1 MKTSKRNPRFS
12 LSKILFE
19 QEEDEELFDEEPEE
33 EEAEQEGDEGED
45 ADADEK
51 DDAENEKD
59 DSESQEEK
67 VTVADEPS
75 IDGEIQAV
83 LIDFETTARKSAVSE
98 NASLHMLYENEELF
112 DLDTFT
118 ADVARL
124 VKNYDNLIDMEALLV
139 NKTKEFLED
148 RYGEEVV
155 SQFLDKL
162 ETQHDIEEP
171 TVTSPVPS
179 SNLETPLAVGAGATG
194 E

>member
-19 QEEDEELFDEEPEE
+19 QEEDEGLFDEEPEE